1 MSSITATSLTTHG
14 LKRRDARGCR
24 GLLAPLA
31 GVWRLKRATDDSG
44 GMRSRRH
51 PRRSRPRSR
60 SPLGQRVIQ
69 VLALILSRQS
79 TWFTSMAARSPLT
92 AEEFRR

>member
-1 MSSITATSLTTHG
+1 MSGSTATSLTTHG

-31 GVWRLKRATDDSG
+31 GVWRLKGVIHDSG
-44 GMRSRRH
+44 GMRSRR
-51 PRRSRPRSR
+51 RTR
-60 SPLGQRVIQ
+60 SPLGQRAIQ

-92 AEEFRR
+92 AKEFRR